1 MGAIWY
7 NILMKF
13 RTVILLSLL
22 TVLFLWIGEALG
34 GRSGLIM
41 AIVFAGAFNFL
52 SYWYS
57 DKIVLSLYRAKELS
71 PEEAPEIHR
80 IVEEL
85 AASAGIPKPK
95 VYIVPQ
101 QAPNAF
107 ATGRSPSHAAVAMT
121 EGILQALDLR
131 ELRGVLSH
139 ELSHIKN
146 RDTLVQTIAATLG
159 AAITFLARMA
169 YFSRFFGFGG
179 DDDANP
185 LELLVLLILAPIA
198 ALLIQMAIS
207 RSREYLADET
217 GAKISRDPM
226 ALASALEK
234 LHYFSQRIPMRGTP
248 ATSHLFIVAPR
259 FSASSLANLFA
270 THPPVEK
277 RIERLRRL
285 AGEIT

>member
-1 MGAIWY
+1 
-7 NILMKF
+7 LL
-13 RTVILLSLL
+13 TVL
-22 TVLFLWIGEALG
+22 TVLFLWIGQALG
-34 GRSGLIM
+34 GRTGLLL
-41 AIVFAGAFNFL
+41 ALLFAGAFNFF

-71 PEEAPEIHR
+71 PEEAPEIHQ

-85 AASAGIPKPK
+85 AAVAGIPKPR
-95 VYIVPQ
+95 VYLVPQ

-107 ATGRSPSHAAVAMT
+107 ATGRSPSHSAVAVT
-121 EGILQALDLR
+121 EGILRALDLR

-139 ELSHIKN
+139 ELSHIRN

-169 YFSRFFGFGG
+169 YFSRFFGFG
-179 DDDANP
+179 DDDTNP

-198 ALLIQMAIS
+198 AFLIQMAIS

-217 GAKISRDPM
+217 GAKISRDPL

-234 LHYFSQRIPMRGTP
+234 LHYFSSRVPLSGNP

-259 FSASSLANLFA
+259 FSSSSLASLFS

-277 RIERLRRL
+277 RIARLRAM
-285 AGEIT
+285 AGELL